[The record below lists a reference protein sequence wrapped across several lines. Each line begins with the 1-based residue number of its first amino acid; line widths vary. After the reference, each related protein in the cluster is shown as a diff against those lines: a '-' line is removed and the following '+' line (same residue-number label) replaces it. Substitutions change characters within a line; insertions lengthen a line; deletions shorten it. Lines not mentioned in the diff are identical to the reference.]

1 MLQQRSKISSS
12 AETKIVQTN
21 KNIKKR
27 NKEERK
33 GRCWGWPRK
42 SIPKVE
48 NFGKGKERR
57 K

>member
-27 NKEERK
+27 NKGRKKREMLGVAKEEHSQSRK
-33 GRCWGWPRK
+33 LW
-42 SIPKVE
+42 
-48 NFGKGKERR
+48 ER
-57 K
+57 